1 MPDVTL
7 FVDDDGDVT
16 VLCTGGGSPLLSLSL
31 LSLSLLS
38 LLLSLLSLCSMSM
51 MMVTHQCDVQEV
63 L

>member
-31 LSLSLLS
+31 LSL
-38 LLLSLLSLCSMSM
+38 CSMSM

>member
-31 LSLSLLS
+31 LSL
-38 LLLSLLSLCSMSM
+38 LLLLLSLCSMSM

>member
-16 VLCTGGGSPLLSLSL
+16 VLCTGGGSPL

>member
-1 MPDVTL
+1 MSDVTL

-16 VLCTGGGSPLLSLSL
+16 VLCTGGPLLSLSL
-31 LSLSLLS
+31 SLSS

>member
-31 LSLSLLS
+31 SLSS

>member
-7 FVDDDGDVT
+7 FVDDDGDVA
-16 VLCTGGGSPLLSLSL
+16 VLCTGGPLLSLSL
-31 LSLSLLS
+31 SLSLSS

>member
-1 MPDVTL
+1 MSDVTL

-16 VLCTGGGSPLLSLSL
+16 VLCTGGPLLSLSL
-31 LSLSLLS
+31 SS

>member
-7 FVDDDGDVT
+7 FVDGDGDVT
-16 VLCTGGGSPLLSLSL
+16 VLCTGGGSPL